1 MNVGVLTKLFSAGM
15 DTIYKIL
22 SAKKENL
29 KSIPGFGDKM
39 CVRIVENIEIALKNI
54 KLSDYLV
61 ASGMFGMG
69 FGKRKIESLLQM
81 LPQFLTKDISLE
93 DICHIDGFSK
103 KTAER
108 VLFGKKQ
115 FLEFH
120 DTIKD
125 KITIS
130 LEYGKKE
137 IVGDQFKDKKIVF
150 SQFRD
155 AALKDKIINLGGTV
169 SDSVSSKTNFV
180 IVKNKTESSSKIEK
194 AVKLNIPIM
203 SVDEFVEKFNL

>member
-1 MNVGVLTKLFSAGM
+1 
-15 DTIYKIL
+15 
-22 SAKKENL
+22 
-29 KSIPGFGDKM
+29 
-39 CVRIVENIEIALKNI
+39 
-54 KLSDYLV
+54 
-61 ASGMFGMG
+61 
-69 FGKRKIESLLQM
+69 M